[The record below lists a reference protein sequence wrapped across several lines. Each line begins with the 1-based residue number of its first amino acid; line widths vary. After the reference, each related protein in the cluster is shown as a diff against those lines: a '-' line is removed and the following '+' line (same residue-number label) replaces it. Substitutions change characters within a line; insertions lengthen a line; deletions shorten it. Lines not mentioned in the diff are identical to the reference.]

1 MTLNYLTRYNI
12 SPDNIVFEVCGLLT
26 KQYIDECFS
35 GMYGYTMHSK
45 LMVSELPNQYFLEVD
60 YRMPIEMAS
69 RLALIR
75 PKKMLY
81 DAIIIV
87 SDNGTYKKGK

>member
-1 MTLNYLTRYNI
+1 MTLNYMTRYNI

-60 YRMPIEMAS
+60 YRFTSWAGI
-69 RLALIR
+69 
-75 PKKMLY
+75 Y
-81 DAIIIV
+81 
-87 SDNGTYKKGK
+87 SD